1 MADGVV
7 DVRLAEMVVAGLALR
22 YVDRKSGEARDEG
35 RTRPEVVMRQLTT
48 RPGQARH
55 PQAGAFRACG
65 LTCPA
70 VVSQTMA
77 GMAQTKQS
85 PRGMF

>member
-48 RPGQARH
+48 RPGQARR
-55 PQAGAFRACG
+55 PQAGASPGCDSMSQQV
-65 LTCPA
+65 CPRP
-70 VVSQTMA
+70 S
-77 GMAQTKQS
+77 
-85 PRGMF
+85 